1 MNLKWPPREHFRS
14 LGRDPILFPQSMRF
28 NQDCERGARNNLW
41 RSQAALKLQ
50 ISKRMLQEW
59 ERDRAASR
67 GLARTAIDK
76 AIRAWRVYTSLLAML
91 LYVNHV

>member
-1 MNLKWPPREHFRS
+1 MASPRTLSEFRTRPHS
-14 LGRDPILFPQSMRF
+14 LSTVDAFQSRL
-28 NQDCERGARNNLW
+28 RGWRARNNLW

-76 AIRAWRVYTSLLAML
+76 AIRAWRVYASLLAML

>member
-1 MNLKWPPREHFRS
+1 MNLKWPPRERFRS
-14 LGRDPILFPQSMRF
+14 LGRDPILFPQLMRF
-28 NQDCERGARNNLW
+28 NQDGERGARNNLC

-76 AIRAWRVYTSLLAML
+76 AIRA
-91 LYVNHV
+91 